1 MNIESTNNKSSQQ
14 SSGMVG
20 VADVSNIL
28 SVNRIQRKRT
38 KGFKTPKNTVYVGR
52 PTKFGNPFRLT
63 PDGWIQ
69 YHKVGKIIGSAWCYW
84 SVSNGFTLK
93 DIVELYEQWIKGELK
108 HNGLPTPPDISNLK
122 GKNLSCFCSLQ
133 SPCHA
138 DILLKLSNCNSC

>member
-1 MNIESTNNKSSQQ
+1 MYQNSTKNS
-14 SSGMVG
+14 M
-20 VADVSNIL
+20 DTIPYVSNIS
-28 SVNRIQRKRT
+28 SVRVQRKRT
-38 KGFKTPKNTVYVGR
+38 KGFKTPENTVYVGR

-63 PDGWIQ
+63 ADGWIQ

-93 DIVELYEQWIKGELK
+93 DVVELYEQWIQGDLK
-108 HNGLPTPPDISNLK
+108 SYSGLPYPPDIKSLK

-138 DILLKLSNCNSC
+138 DILLKLANCDCC